1 MESIMDE
8 KTSVVAG
15 KRLPQHYGSDPVRFS
30 GHPDALLERHLLFND
45 LIDPSTAGAR
55 QTFEAAARSV
65 RDVLSRRWSLTQRT
79 YHRENPKRI
88 YYLSM
93 EFLIGRSLTN
103 NITNLL
109 LDRYVE
115 AAAREASLDWLGL
128 IEQEPDAGL
137 GNGGL
142 GRLAACF
149 LDSMATMQ
157 LPATGYGLRYEYGMF
172 RQAIENGWQ
181 REYPDNWLHHQ
192 DPWEVARPSEAVE
205 VKLGCSFEMHRGK
218 MELVAGRPS
227 TLIGIPFDRPVVGF
241 GGQTI
246 NTLRLPCPIS
256 PRGRASERKV
266 RTI

>member
-15 KRLPQHYGSDPVRFS
+15 TRLPQHYGSDPVGFS

-192 DPWEVARPSEAVE
+192 DSQRSRGGQARLLVRDAPGQNGI
-205 VKLGCSFEMHRGK
+205 GCRPPLDVDRHPVRP
-218 MELVAGRPS
+218 AGRRLRRQDHQHP
-227 TLIGIPFDRPVVGF
+227 TALEGGRP
-241 GGQTI
+241 
-246 NTLRLPCPIS
+246 
-256 PRGRASERKV
+256 
-266 RTI
+266 

>member
-15 KRLPQHYGSDPVRFS
+15 TRLPQHYGSDPVRFS

-55 QTFEAAARSV
+55 QTFEAAARSM
-65 RDVLSRRWSLTQRT
+65 RDVLSRRWALTQRT

-137 GNGGL
+137 GNGGSD
-142 GRLAACF
+142 GSPPASSIRWRRCNCRRRAMAC
-149 LDSMATMQ
+149 AT
-157 LPATGYGLRYEYGMF
+157 
-172 RQAIENGWQ
+172 
-181 REYPDNWLHHQ
+181 
-192 DPWEVARPSEAVE
+192 
-205 VKLGCSFEMHRGK
+205 
-218 MELVAGRPS
+218 S
-227 TLIGIPFDRPVVGF
+227 TAYR
-241 GGQTI
+241 
-246 NTLRLPCPIS
+246 
-256 PRGRASERKV
+256 
-266 RTI
+266 

>member
-8 KTSVVAG
+8 KTSVVTGA
-15 KRLPQHYGSDPVRFS
+15 RLPQHYGSDPVRFS

-55 QTFEAAARSV
+55 QTFEAAARSM
-65 RDVLSRRWSLTQRT
+65 RDVLSRRWALTQRT

-109 LDRYVE
+109 LAPV
-115 AAAREASLDWLGL
+115 AREAVRQKSLDWFGL
-128 IEQEPDAGL
+128 LEEEPDAGL

-157 LPATGYGLRYEYGMF
+157 LPAMGYGLRYEYGMF
-172 RQAIENGWQ
+172 RQSIEDGWQ
-181 REYPDNWLHHQ
+181 HEQADNWLRRP
-192 DPWEVARPSEAVE
+192 DPWEVVRPDEKVE
-205 VKLGCSFEMHRGK
+205 IRLNHSIEVREG
-218 MELVAGRPS
+218 
-227 TLIGIPFDRPVVGF
+227 
-241 GGQTI
+241 
-246 NTLRLPCPIS
+246 TLRAVS
-256 PRGRASERKV
+256 
-266 RTI
+266 

>member
-1 MESIMDE
+1 MDE
-8 KTSVVAG
+8 KTSAVTG
-15 KRLPQHYGSDPVRFS
+15 TRLPQHYGSDPVRFS

-45 LIDPSTAGAR
+45 LIDPSTAGTR
-55 QTFEAAARSV
+55 QTFEAASRSV
-65 RDVLSRRWSLTQRT
+65 RDVLSRRWALTQRT

-157 LPATGYGLRYEYGMF
+157 LPATGMACATSTACSGRRSRTAGSANI
-172 RQAIENGWQ
+172 RTTGCTIRIRGRWPVPAKPWRSSSVARSRCTGAKW
-181 REYPDNWLHHQ
+181 NWLQ
-192 DPWEVARPSEAVE
+192 AA
-205 VKLGCSFEMHRGK
+205 
-218 MELVAGRPS
+218 
-227 TLIGIPFDRPVVGF
+227 
-241 GGQTI
+241 
-246 NTLRLPCPIS
+246 
-256 PRGRASERKV
+256 PRR
-266 RTI
+266 